1 MQASRFV
8 EALRQDLTAVADLG
22 DDATAQ
28 AATRLAAA
36 LQASVGLRLLEALAE
51 AALELGDQL
60 PSGHVEVRLAGQ
72 DPQLVY
78 VPEEPEAGVS
88 IVDEGGT
95 ARISLRLPE
104 DLKAR
109 VDDAAAQQGL
119 SANAWLVQAISRSLS
134 PSSVMRAGRGP
145 GKRLRGFAQ
154 S

>member
-8 EALRQDLTAVADLG
+8 EALKQDLAAVADLG
-22 DDATAQ
+22 DDATAH
-28 AATRLAAA
+28 AAARLAAS
-36 LQASVGLRLLEALAE
+36 LQASVGLRLLEALSE

-72 DPQLVY
+72 DPQLVF
-78 VPEEPEAGVS
+78 VPEEPEAAVS
-88 IVDEGGT
+88 VAEEGGM

-109 VDDAAAQQGL
+109 VDEEAARQGL
-119 SANAWLVQAISRSLS
+119 SANAWLVQVISRSLS
-134 PSSVMRAGRGP
+134 PSSVMRAARGP